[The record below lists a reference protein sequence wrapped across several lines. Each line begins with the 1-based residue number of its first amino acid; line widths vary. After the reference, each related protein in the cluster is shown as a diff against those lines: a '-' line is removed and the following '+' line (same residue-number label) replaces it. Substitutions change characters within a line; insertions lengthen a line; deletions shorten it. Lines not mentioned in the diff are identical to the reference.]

1 MSEQT
6 KPLEASEAPSLKHRI
21 LVALPLVL
29 FAAVAVIFYYML
41 FAGTGSKIPSA
52 LIGKPVPDFNL
63 EALAGLKE
71 NGEAVEG
78 FSAGTLYGS
87 KVSLVNVW
95 ASWCAPCR
103 AEHPY
108 LMELSKRPD
117 IQVIGL
123 NYKDKTEN
131 ARRFLGVHGNPYDR
145 VGVDS
150 NGRVAVDWGVYGV
163 PETFIVD
170 KTGKIRFKYVGP
182 ITQSVLKKILPQIE
196 AAKLDL
202 VN

>member
-1 MSEQT
+1 MSEEAQT
-6 KPLEASEAPSLKHRI
+6 ADAPSAKRRL
-21 LVALPLVL
+21 LVALPLIL
-29 FAAVAVIFYYML
+29 FAALAAVFLIRLY
-41 FAGTGSKIPSA
+41 AGDPSKLPSA
-52 LIGKPVPDFNL
+52 LIGKPVPDFKL
-63 EALAGLKE
+63 EPLEGLKDD
-71 NGEAVEG
+71 GKAVEG
-78 FSAGTLYGS
+78 FSAGTLYGA

-117 IQVIGL
+117 IQVLGL

-145 VGVDS
+145 VGVDPK
-150 NGRVAVDWGVYGV
+150 GRAAVDWGVYGV
-163 PETFIVD
+163 PETFVVD
-170 KTGKIRFKYVGP
+170 KKGKIRFKYVGP
-182 ITQSVLKKILPQIE
+182 ITQDVLKKLLPQIE

>member
-1 MSEQT
+1 MSEQAET
-6 KPLEASEAPSLKHRI
+6 ADGPSAKHRL
-21 LVALPLVL
+21 LVALPLIL
-29 FAAVAVIFYYML
+29 FAALAAIFLVRLY
-41 FAGTGSKIPSA
+41 AGDPSKLPSA
-52 LIGKPVPDFNL
+52 LIGKPVPDFKMSGL
-63 EALAGLKE
+63 EGLKSD
-71 NGEAVEG
+71 GEAIEG

-117 IQVIGL
+117 IQVLGL
-123 NYKDKTEN
+123 NYKDKPDN
-131 ARRFLGVHGNPYDR
+131 ARRFLGVHGNPYSR
-145 VGVDS
+145 VGVDP
-150 NGRVAVDWGVYGV
+150 NGRVSVDWGVYGV
-163 PETFIVD
+163 PETFVVD
-170 KTGKIRFKYVGP
+170 KKGRIRFKYVGP
-182 ITQSVLKKILPQIE
+182 ITQDVLKKLLPQIE

>member
-1 MSEQT
+1 MSEEVQT
-6 KPLEASEAPSLKHRI
+6 AEAPTAKRRL
-21 LVALPLVL
+21 LVALPLIL
-29 FAAVAVIFYYML
+29 FAALAAVFLIRLY
-41 FAGTGSKIPSA
+41 AGDPSKLPSA
-52 LIGKPVPDFNL
+52 LIGKPVPDFKL
-63 EALAGLKE
+63 EPLEGLKD
-71 NGEAVEG
+71 NGETIEG
-78 FSAGTLYGS
+78 FQAGTLYGA

-117 IQVIGL
+117 IQVFGL
-123 NYKDKTEN
+123 NYKDKTAN

-145 VGVDS
+145 VGVDPK
-150 NGRVAVDWGVYGV
+150 GRVAVDWGVYGV
-163 PETFIVD
+163 PETFVVD
-170 KTGKIRFKYVGP
+170 KKGKIRFKYVGP
-182 ITQSVLKKILPQIE
+182 ITPDVLKKLLPQIE